1 MLAKLLIQIKSDIAE
16 ASYDRAMDFTLD
28 DAGRE
33 HLDGLRARLAHD
45 SEHMIGYPSTRI
57 LDFRPLYPFMDILL
71 NNIGDPFASADC
83 FRLNTH
89 DIEADVI
96 RWFSRVLNAGN
107 DVWGYVTSGGTEGNM
122 YGLYLA
128 REMLPDGIVYYSE
141 DTHYSVGKIL
151 RMVNARSIMIKS
163 RPDGEMDYDDLA
175 ATIAIHR
182 DVPPIIFAN
191 IGTTMRGAIDNLD
204 TVKAILKG
212 KAIARHY
219 IHADAAL
226 SGMILPFAED
236 PQPFDFAAG
245 IDSISISGHK
255 FPGAPMP
262 CGVVLARRALVN
274 RVARGVEY
282 IGTNDT
288 TVLGSRNGL
297 TPLFL
302 WYIIQS
308 VGENGFRAIVEDC
321 LAAADHAIASFAGRG
336 IEAWRHKNSVTV
348 VFPRINEAILK
359 KWQIAV
365 QGAQAHLITMPHITT
380 EKIDQFIGELTA

>member
-1 MLAKLLIQIKSDIAE
+1 
-16 ASYDRAMDFTLD
+16 
-28 DAGRE
+28 
-33 HLDGLRARLAHD
+33 
-45 SEHMIGYPSTRI
+45 
-57 LDFRPLYPFMDILL
+57 
-71 NNIGDPFASADC
+71 
-83 FRLNTH
+83 
-89 DIEADVI
+89 
-96 RWFSRVLNAGN
+96 
-107 DVWGYVTSGGTEGNM
+107 
-122 YGLYLA
+122 
-128 REMLPDGIVYYSE
+128 
-141 DTHYSVGKIL
+141 
-151 RMVNARSIMIKS
+151 
-163 RPDGEMDYDDLA
+163 
-175 ATIAIHR
+175 
-182 DVPPIIFAN
+182 
-191 IGTTMRGAIDNLD
+191 MRGAIDNLD
-204 TVKAILKG
+204 KIKAILKG
-212 KAIARHY
+212 KAISRHY

-236 PQPFDFAAG
+236 PQPFDFSAG

-302 WYIIQS
+302 WYIIQC
-308 VGENGFRAIVEDC
+308 VGENGFRAIVKDC
-321 LAAADHAIASFAGRG
+321 LAAADYAIAAFAGRG

-348 VFPRINEAILK
+348 VFPRINETVLK

-380 EKIDQFIGELTA
+380 KKIDQFIKELTG